1 MNPTAKTIEQLGF
14 IGGVLCVGGSYHRR
28 FTIFV
33 LVVPIRTTVGI

>member
-33 LVVPIRTTVGI
+33 LVVPVFVLLP